1 MSLDTGISI
10 NPLKIRNVN
19 ELNDILD
26 SISAYEKKFGCKAG
40 VVKKQ
45 TPILGGSYNIMSEE
59 RASDGIKNQ
68 TCKPDIYLK
77 FYPKSYFEEK
87 LKEYSV

>member
-1 MSLDTGISI
+1 MGLDTGISI
-10 NPLKIRNVN
+10 NPLKIRNID
-19 ELNDILD
+19 ELKDILVR
-26 SISAYEKKFGCKAG
+26 ISTYEERFGCKAG

-59 RASDGIKNQ
+59 RALDGIRNK

-77 FYPKSYFEEK
+77 FFPCSYFEQLREK
-87 LKEYSV
+87 YTH